1 MQHGVWSDLRIP
13 LAIRHSCTVIHHVG
27 GLAYPKVECELMQQ
41 VRPRTYAILP
51 YRDAILSARA
61 RGITWVVI
69 VEALQRETGVDW
81 NVRQLSYLVHKY
93 LVKDT
98 DAPQR
103 ALPALTNYDVTSP
116 ASPRVEVNHPPVGD
130 RQLAPSHY
138 PTPSTADVGD
148 APLMPASFSCK
159 DFNVYRLEP
168 GTLVGDPVRL
178 PDGATA
184 QWGCFRERNG
194 RERFECD
201 ISNDII
207 GVRFGKRNPGAPTI
221 VWPYTENENSFV
233 SVEPTLSSIAHE
245 LRRQN
250 ADKGTPLVDRPFM
263 TLGQYEHVEK
273 WYEWFVK
280 ERIGA

>member
-1 MQHGVWSDLRIP
+1 
-13 LAIRHSCTVIHHVG
+13 
-27 GLAYPKVECELMQQ
+27 MQQ

-51 YRDAILSARA
+51 YRDAILDAHE
-61 RGITWVVI
+61 RGITYAI
-69 VEALQRETGVDW
+69 IGEALYRETGLRW
-81 NVRQLSYLVHKY
+81 TVRQVKYVVHKY

-103 ALPALTNYDVTSP
+103 ALPALTNYDVTRP
-116 ASPRVEVNHPPVGD
+116 ASPRVEVTHPPVGD

-207 GVRFGKRNPGAPTI
+207 GVRFGKRSRGSQTI
-221 VWPYTENENSFV
+221 VWPYTETDAAALTMETTIFTMV
-233 SVEPTLSSIAHE
+233 QKARTLSRGKE
-245 LRRQN
+245 
-250 ADKGTPLVDRPFM
+250 TPLIGQPFM